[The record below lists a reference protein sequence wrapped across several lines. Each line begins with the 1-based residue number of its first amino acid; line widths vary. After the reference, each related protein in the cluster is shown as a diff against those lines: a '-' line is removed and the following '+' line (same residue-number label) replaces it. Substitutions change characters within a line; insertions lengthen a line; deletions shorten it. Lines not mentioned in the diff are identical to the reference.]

1 MPLVI
6 DFIPRCE
13 LGCAKGLEEESEL
26 GLGPSSP
33 APAVTSKPG
42 SARGRRLVAVA
53 QAARSKPQQLLTR
66 SLLFTQVQ
74 L

>member
-1 MPLVI
+1 MLLVI

-26 GLGPSSP
+26 GFGPSSP
-33 APAVTSKPG
+33 APAG

-53 QAARSKPQQLLTR
+53 QAARSKPQQLLTW